1 MKSPRILIL
10 LSVFTILIGLYS
22 TPGTPYA
29 QTFTGPELLGRPT
42 ANSVTVHVV
51 IDAAREIYVQYGT
64 SSGSYPN
71 STAIYTTTANEP
83 MKVPITGLAANTKYY
98 YRLGHRAVGGTTW
111 TYRTPEHSFYTQRAV
126 GSTYKFTITTDGH
139 VGILLGT
146 AATQQQTLTNV
157 GANNPDF
164 HIDLGDTVAMDNGNT
179 NGSVTSVT
187 AARNA
192 YLTQRSATYFGKI
205 SHSAPIFLIAGN
217 HEQTEGWHGYTANSL
232 PVWSTNAR
240 KRYFLNPVP
249 DAFYS
254 GNTDASTTTIDGD
267 HLLENYY
274 AWNWGDALFI
284 VLDPFW
290 YTTRKAMNTP
300 STYGGGEDTGAG
312 SGDRWDWTL
321 GDAQYNWLNDVLES
335 SSAKYK
341 FVFMH
346 HLTGG
351 GPTDPSQY
359 ADYIR
364 GGAVAGTYC
373 EWGGYNE
380 DGTTWGFTTKRP
392 TWAKPVHQVL
402 IDNKVSAVFHGHDH
416 QFVYETRDGIVYQ
429 EVPSAGGASAF
440 GGVYDEGVH
449 NEVNG
454 TYTTTE
460 ILTTP
465 PGHLRVTVTP
475 TQATVDYI
483 ASSTGN
489 VTYTYNIAPNAA
501 AGLYGDTAPT
511 DCDVDGKDLATWI
524 AAGAPTGLDVTAF
537 AVNFGKTTCQ

>member
-1 MKSPRILIL
+1 MKSLRILIL
-10 LSVFTILIGLYS
+10 LSVFVILIGLTS
-22 TPGTPYA
+22 TPGTLNA

-51 IDAAREIYVQYGT
+51 IDEAQEIYFQYGT
-64 SSGSYPN
+64 SPGSYSN
-71 STAIYTTTANEP
+71 STVVSTTVANEP
-83 MKVPITGLAANTKYY
+83 KTVTFTGLTANTKYY
-98 YRLGHRAVGGTTW
+98 YRMGHRDVGVPTW
-111 TYRTPEHSFYTQRAV
+111 TYRAEHSFYTQRAV

-146 AATQQQTLTNV
+146 AATEQQTLTNV
-157 GANNPDF
+157 GANGPDF
-164 HIDLGDTVAMDNGNT
+164 HIDLGDTVAMDNGST

-205 SHSAPIFLIAGN
+205 SHSAPIFLVAGN

-249 DAFYS
+249 DGFYS
-254 GNTDASTTTIDGD
+254 GNTDNTTTTIDGD

-274 AWNWGDALFI
+274 AWNWGDALFVVI
-284 VLDPFW
+284 DPFW
-290 YTTRKAMNTP
+290 YTTRKAMNNP
-300 STYGGGEDTGAG
+300 PTYGGGEDTGAG

-321 GDAQYNWLNDVLES
+321 GNAQYDWLRNTLAG

-341 FVFMH
+341 FVFLH
-346 HLTGG
+346 HPTGG
-351 GPTDPSQY
+351 GPTADGTT

-364 GGAVAGTYC
+364 GGAIAGTYC

-380 DGTTWGFTTKRP
+380 DGTSWGFTTKRP

-402 IDNKVSAVFHGHDH
+402 VDNKVSAVFHAHDH
-416 QFVYETRDGIVYQ
+416 QYVKETRDGIIYQ
-429 EVPSAGGASAF
+429 EVPSSGGASAF
-440 GGVYDEGVH
+440 SGVYSSGTH
-449 NEVNG
+449 TTING
-454 TYTTTE
+454 DYTTDV

-465 PGHLRVTVTP
+465 PGHLRVTVSP
-475 TQATVDYI
+475 SQATVDFLQ
-483 ASSTGN
+483 SSSGGVVTGG
-489 VTYTYNIAPNAA
+489 TYTIAPAVSTCQ
-501 AGLYGDTAPT
+501 GDF
-511 DCDVDGKDLATWI
+511 DNDGVVDGKDVAALI
-524 AAGAPTGLDVTAF
+524 ANASLLDITTF
-537 AVNFGKTTCQ
+537 AHNFGDTTCP